1 MDDMS
6 VAAVKILCIYKD
18 FHSGILKLFKGNF
31 HQGIKPHIIYFSL
44 KCEVI
49 TVAIKETHT
58 LQAKINWPL

>member
-1 MDDMS
+1 MICQLQQLKS
-6 VAAVKILCIYKD
+6 CVYIRISILEFFK
-18 FHSGILKLFKGNF
+18 HKGNF

-58 LQAKINWPL
+58 LLAKIN